1 MRAVLVG
8 VLGLSVL
15 AVFSFSSAQP
25 VLWVPRP
32 GTTWQIQFTGL
43 PIDQSF
49 DVQVYVVDLF
59 DTDASVVASLKAQ
72 GRKVIC
78 YINAGAWEEW
88 RPDADQFPPEVLGN
102 PYEGWTGER
111 WLDIRRIDLLAPIMR
126 ARLDLCR
133 AKGFDGVDPD
143 NIDGYQ
149 NNTGFPLTYQDQL
162 NYNIWLAN
170 EAHARGL
177 SIGLKNDPE
186 QVLDLMP
193 YFEWAI
199 VESCFSQGWCEQM
212 RPFIQA
218 NKAVFAI
225 EYTDEGTTLEEFC
238 PQANALR
245 FSAILKNR
253 QLDAWMQSCAQSTS
267 WQRGISFA
275 AWWRDQ
281 YSSPAADQALEEL
294 AATGATWISL
304 IVTCYQEAV
313 SSTEI
318 QCLTDSRTPT
328 DADLIHAIQKAK
340 SLGLKVMLKPHV
352 DLNNDPDHW
361 RGDINF
367 GDDEAAWAAWF
378 ASYENFIVHYAQL
391 AQAHNVDQ
399 FCVGTEL
406 QGTTH
411 RETQWRQIISA
422 VRSVYSGPLVYA
434 ANPPNEY
441 YTIQFWDAL
450 DFIGVDAY
458 YPLTNTTN
466 PTIADLIAG
475 WQEPLA
481 QLQAL
486 SQQWNKPVLFTEV
499 GYRSVDGANITPWDW
514 SSPGAV
520 DLQEQADCYQA
531 LVSVVQGRPW
541 LRGIFI
547 WVWYTDPDQGGPNDT
562 SYTPHNKPA
571 EAILRCFF
579 AGVCNT
585 PALFRVERATGNVY
599 ADGAFLAGGA
609 DVAEYVLVSEA

>member
-1 MRAVLVG
+1 MHPRLWALLSCILVL
-8 VLGLSVL
+8 
-15 AVFSFSSAQP
+15 FAQP
-25 VLWVPRP
+25 
-32 GTTWQIQFTGL
+32 
-43 PIDQSF
+43 
-49 DVQVYVVDLF
+49 
-59 DTDASVVASLKAQ
+59 
-72 GRKVIC
+72 
-78 YINAGAWEEW
+78 
-88 RPDADQFPPEVLGN
+88 
-102 PYEGWTGER
+102 
-111 WLDIRRIDLLAPIMR
+111 
-126 ARLDLCR
+126 
-133 AKGFDGVDPD
+133 
-143 NIDGYQ
+143 
-149 NNTGFPLTYQDQL
+149 
-162 NYNIWLAN
+162 
-170 EAHARGL
+170 
-177 SIGLKNDPE
+177 
-186 QVLDLMP
+186 
-193 YFEWAI
+193 
-199 VESCFSQGWCEQM
+199 
-212 RPFIQA
+212 
-218 NKAVFAI
+218 
-225 EYTDEGTTLEEFC
+225 LEES
-238 PQANALR
+238 QA
-245 FSAILKNR
+245 
-253 QLDAWMQSCAQSTS
+253 QLPAQ

-281 YSSPAADQALEEL
+281 YSSPAADQALGEL

-304 IVTCYQEAV
+304 IVTCYQETV

-318 QCLTDSRTPT
+318 RCLTGSRTPT
-328 DADLIHAIQKAK
+328 DADLIHAIQRAK

-352 DLNNDPDHW
+352 DLNNDPAHW

-367 GDDEAAWAAWF
+367 GSDEAAWAAWF
-378 ASYENFIVHYAQL
+378 ASYQTFIVHYAQL

-411 RETQWRQIISA
+411 REAQWRQIIAA
-422 VRSVYSGPLVYA
+422 VRAVYSGPLVYA
-434 ANPPNEY
+434 ANPPDEY
-441 YTIQFWDAL
+441 FTIRFWDAL

-466 PTIADLIAG
+466 PTMAELIAG
-475 WQEPLA
+475 WQGPLA

-609 DVAEYVLVSEA
+609 DVAEYVLVSEAVEPGDVVEI